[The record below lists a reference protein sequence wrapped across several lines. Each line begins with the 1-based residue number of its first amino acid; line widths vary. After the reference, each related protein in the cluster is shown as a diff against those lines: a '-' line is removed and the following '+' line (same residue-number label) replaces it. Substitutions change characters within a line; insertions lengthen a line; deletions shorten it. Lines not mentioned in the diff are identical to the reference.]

1 MIALNRALRDAFTDD
16 ETNARS
22 PDFVWTPR
30 QDEQAGGHTASLLP
44 NPLKVATFAEA
55 RRTFERHSSFS
66 RATAQVE
73 KFEGDRKGPHP
84 TQPHSRPY
92 NVRKESPLLYI
103 LR

>member
-1 MIALNRALRDAFTDD
+1 VEKFEGDRKGPHIIST
-16 ETNARS
+16 S
-22 PDFVWTPR
+22 PYY
-30 QDEQAGGHTASLLP
+30 
-44 NPLKVATFAEA
+44 
-55 RRTFERHSSFS
+55 ERMK
-66 RATAQVE
+66 E